1 MVMKTRL
8 HAAVI
13 GSGVAGLASAI
24 RLAVLGLQVSVFEKN
39 SYPGGKLS
47 HFQKEGFQF
56 DTGPSLFTQPDNI
69 EELFKLAGE
78 NIDEYFQYKP
88 VPIACKYF
96 YEDGIVINAYTDA
109 EKFAEELS
117 VKLEEDKKSVGQYLA
132 HSKKLYN
139 NVALVFLNYSLHK
152 LKSLFTAP
160 LAKAIAAVQWKHLFN
175 SMHEVNSS
183 YFKNSHTIQLFNRYA
198 TYNGSNPYK
207 APGMLCLIPHL
218 EYNEGIFYPK
228 GGMISI
234 TNALYQLALKKG
246 VRFNFNHPVQ
256 KIIIDHGKVKG
267 ITVGNQKVD
276 ADIVI
281 SNMDV
286 YGTYKYLLSNET
298 KSKQVLKQERSS
310 SALVFYWGI
319 SAEFLQ
325 LELHN
330 IFFSENYKEEF
341 DHLFLHKKIFDD
353 PTVYI
358 NITSKYEPG
367 IQAPSGKENWFVMV
381 NAPANVGQDWETYK
395 QDYRRNIIIKLN
407 RILKTDIEPLIETEE
422 VLDPIMIEE
431 KTSSY
436 MGSLYG
442 TSSNSKMA
450 AFLRHPNFNKQIK
463 GLYFAGGSVH
473 PGGGIPL
480 CLKSAKIL
488 SDILVKDF
496 KIKT

>member
-1 MVMKTRL
+1 MKTQL
-8 HAAVI
+8 HAVVI

-24 RLAVLGLQVSVFEKN
+24 RLAVLGLQVTVLEKN

-47 HFQKEGFQF
+47 HFEKDGFQF
-56 DTGPSLFTQPDNI
+56 DSGPSLFTQPYNI
-69 EELFKLAGE
+69 EELFELAGE
-78 NIDEYFQYKP
+78 NIRDYFQYSP
-88 VPIACKYF
+88 VSIACKYF
-96 YEDGIVINAYTDA
+96 YEDGTIINAYNNA
-109 EKFAEELS
+109 EKFAKELS
-117 VKLEEDKKSVGQYLA
+117 DKLGENKESVNKYLD

-139 NVALVFLNYSLHK
+139 NIASVFLNYSLHK
-152 LKSLFTAP
+152 LRSLFTAP
-160 LAKAIAAVQWKHLFN
+160 LGKAIGTVQWKDIFT
-175 SMHEVNSS
+175 SMNKVNSN
-183 YFKNSHTIQLFNRYA
+183 YFKNPHTIQLFNRYA

-218 EYNEGIFYPK
+218 EYNEGIYYPK

-246 VRFNFNHPVQ
+246 VQFCFNQPVQ
-256 KIIIDHGKVKG
+256 KIIQEHGNVKG
-267 ITVGNQKVD
+267 VVAGNQNID

-286 YGTYKYLLSNET
+286 YGTYKYLLNDEE
-298 KSKQVLKQERSS
+298 KSKQILKQERSS

-319 SAEFLQ
+319 SAGFSQ

-341 DHLFLHKKIFDD
+341 DHLFLYKKIFND

-358 NITSKYEPG
+358 NITSKCEPG

-381 NAPANVGQDWETYK
+381 NAPANVGQDWASYK
-395 QDYRRNIIIKLN
+395 QQYRKNIITKLN
-407 RILKTDIEPLIETEE
+407 RILKRDIEPLIETEE
-422 VLDPIMIEE
+422 ILDPIMIEE

-442 TSSNSKMA
+442 TSSNSRMA
-450 AFLRHPNFNKQIK
+450 AFLRHPNFSKQIK

-488 SDILVKDF
+488 SEILAKDF
-496 KIKT
+496 KIKA

>member
-8 HAAVI
+8 HAAII

-132 HSKKLYN
+132 HSKKLYK

-160 LAKAIAAVQWKHLFN
+160 LGKAIAAVQWKHLFN

-234 TNALYQLALKKG
+234 TNALYKLALKKG
-246 VRFNFNHPVQ
+246 VRFHFNQPVQ
-256 KIIIDHGKVKG
+256 RIITDHGKVKG

-276 ADIVI
+276 ADIVM

-358 NITSKYEPG
+358 NITSKCEPG
-367 IQAPSGKENWFVMV
+367 IQAPAGKENWFVMV
-381 NAPANVGQDWETYK
+381 NAPANIGQDWETYK
-395 QDYRRNIIIKLN
+395 QQYRRNIIIKLN

-450 AFLRHPNFNKQIK
+450 AFLRHPNFSKQIK

-488 SDILVKDF
+488 SEILVKDF